1 MFRYFNKTTPLILSC
16 KNGWTDVA
24 LKILDQYEDAEV
36 DSFEQIYKSVLYCD
50 DYYVWGGTS
59 W

>member
-1 MFRYFNKTTPLILSC
+1 MLQE
-16 KNGWTDVA
+16 D
-24 LKILDQYEDAEV
+24 DYEDAEV